1 MTNFT
6 MKILVSCFKAN
17 YSEKA
22 KCFFKK
28 ITNIEFQL
36 LIGLIKLKTNAKMET
51 TVCLLCLPEQFKS
64 YYEENCT
71 VVGYGRPSKAALNQF
86 GRGIVMFLSIHT
98 HTTHHTK
105 HCLAL
110 LGFDFFASALA

>member
-1 MTNFT
+1 M
-6 MKILVSCFKAN
+6 
-17 YSEKA
+17 
-22 KCFFKK
+22 FFKK
-28 ITNIEFQL
+28 ITNIEFQF

-86 GRGIVMFLSIHT
+86 GRGIVMFLSIHI
-98 HTTHHTK
+98 HT
-105 HCLAL
+105 
-110 LGFDFFASALA
+110 FFLDWCPSIAWLF

>member
-1 MTNFT
+1 MF
-6 MKILVSCFKAN
+6 
-17 YSEKA
+17 
-22 KCFFKK
+22 FFKK
-28 ITNIEFQL
+28 ITNIGFQL

-86 GRGIVMFLSIHT
+86 GRGIVMFLSIHN
-98 HTTHHTK
+98 HTFFLDCCPNIT
-105 HCLAL
+105 CLFLDLIFFCFCLSVAAAL
-110 LGFDFFASALA
+110 NVALAWQLS

>member
-1 MTNFT
+1 MKLAKLLCMKTIGLMINFT
-6 MKILVSCFKAN
+6 MKILVSCFKVN

-22 KCFFKK
+22 KCFLIK
-28 ITNIEFQL
+28 ITNIEFQF

-86 GRGIVMFLSIHT
+86 GRGIVICCIL
-98 HTTHHTK
+98 
-105 HCLAL
+105 
-110 LGFDFFASALA
+110 